1 MITRYTRYWSSWFWK
16 AAETFL
22 VWLQQHGPVVCEA
35 GLEKLQRLQVS
46 PIVEA
51 CVPFVR
57 GLAHIGAIVLV
68 IYLVA
73 TVSLFDLL
81 ILVTLFLGSVLVLHK
96 FSGSEPQAIT

>member
-1 MITRYTRYWSSWFWK
+1 MISKYAKYLSSWFWRV
-16 AAETFL
+16 AETVFA
-22 VWLQQHGPVVCEA
+22 WLKQHGFAVYEK
-35 GLEKLQRLQVS
+35 GLDKLQRLQVS

-57 GLAHIGAIVLV
+57 GLAHIGATVLV
-68 IYLVA
+68 IYLLA

-96 FSGSEPQAIT
+96 FSGSEPQAAT